1 MLKNACIQILES
13 KIVELYLFIV
23 RSVAVTE
30 MCSLLFSS
38 KQHLKILSF
47 KNLTHAKYRA

>member
-1 MLKNACIQILES
+1 MHILES
-13 KIVELYLFIV
+13 EMLELLLYLFIV
-23 RSVAVTE
+23 HSEVAVTKK
-30 MCSLLFSS
+30 CSLLFSS